1 MTRDG
6 GRPLVHTGAIRAL
19 SKRVE
24 LNVLHSDEGVTVG
37 AGRSAQG
44 SRHCGGHER
53 PSIVL

>member
-1 MTRDG
+1 MTRDA